1 MKKIFAG
8 VSALCF
14 LLLNLSGCNAATGD
28 PVSPSLI
35 YGFAAILSLLL
46 LIGCCLSI
54 RPKNVWFILLFS
66 SVLIVN
72 TSYTLLSVSKNLETA
87 LLANRFA
94 YFGSVF
100 LPLAMLMIVLDTTTT
115 PYHKHLPKVLLGIS
129 GIIFVIAAS
138 PGISD
143 IYYKEVSLVIVH
155 GVSTLD
161 KVYGPLHSLYLYYL
175 LGYFGAMVLVIT
187 RAHIHKTIDTTAH
200 AIMLAIAVFVNIGV
214 WFFGQL
220 TDIHFEFLSISYLIS
235 EMFLLGNHLSMVE
248 NRKLKE
254 RVRQIETVQNHTD
267 EVAALSDA
275 VLEQP
280 PKTEEFDPDRIEL
293 FLLGLNQLTPTERV
307 IYDAHIARMTT
318 KEILADLNIKENTLK
333 YHNRNLYGK
342 LGVSSKNELLE
353 IHKQIRS
360 VQASILK
367 S

>member
-1 MKKIFAG
+1 MKKSFAG
-8 VSALCF
+8 ISALCF

-46 LIGCCLSI
+46 LIGCILSI
-54 RPKNVWFILLFS
+54 RPKQVWFLLLFS

-72 TSYTLLSVSKNLETA
+72 TSYTLLSVSGNLEMA

-100 LPLAMLMIVLDTTTT
+100 LPLAMLMIVLDTTNTN
-115 PYHKHLPKVLLGIS
+115 YHKHLPKVLLGIS

-143 IYYKEVSLVIVH
+143 IYYKDVSLAIVH
-155 GVSTLD
+155 GASILV
-161 KVYGPLHSLYLYYL
+161 KEYGPLHSLYLYYL
-175 LGYFGAMVLVIT
+175 LGYFGAMILVII
-187 RAHIHKTIDTTAH
+187 RAQFHKTIETTAH

-214 WFFGQL
+214 WFIGQL
-220 TDIHFEFLSISYLIS
+220 TDFHFEFLSISYIIS
-235 EMFLLGNHLSMVE
+235 EMFLLGDHLAMVE

-254 RVRQIETVQNHTD
+254 RMRQIETVQNYT
-267 EVAALSDA
+267 EEIITLSDSMH
-275 VLEQP
+275 EQP
-280 PKTEEFDPDRIEL
+280 PKTEVFDSDRIEL

-360 VQASILK
+360 VQTDK
-367 S
+367 FKN